1 VLSSPNQFVKS
12 ELNPYFRAMTSS
24 KQRTI
29 RQAVS
34 LSGVGLHTGSIVNVN
49 ILPAPENHGYVFQ
62 RMDLEGQPLIPAD
75 CDLVVSTQRG
85 TTLEHKGARVYTS
98 EHVLAAIYG
107 CMVDNALIQLDGPEV
122 PILDGSSKPFVD
134 AIMASGFVDQEAE
147 RKYLVLNENLTYEDK
162 EKNIEMLAVPTNG
175 GEFRLTVMVDYNSPV
190 LGTQH
195 AHMYELDH
203 FVEEISSCRT
213 FVFLGELALLAKNG
227 LIKGG
232 SLDNAIVLVE
242 RDYSEEEIKDILKQ
256 LGREELDVR
265 VEGMGVLNTIKL
277 KFENE
282 PARHKLLDIV
292 GDLALTGRFIRGHIL
307 AARPG
312 HYGNV
317 EFARILK
324 NLAKKQKDAAPVF
337 DIFKKPLFDINDIT
351 KMLPHRYPFLLVD
364 KILEMDATSIVG
376 IKNVTMN
383 EPFFQGHFPGN
394 PVMPGVLQVE
404 AMAQVGGIYALSQVE
419 DPENYSTYFM
429 KIDGVKFKQKVLPGD
444 TIIFKLTLESPIRRG
459 LVNMRGV
466 AYVNGKE
473 ACEALMLA
481 QVVRDRVAKETNQE
495 ATA

>member
-1 VLSSPNQFVKS
+1 
-12 ELNPYFRAMTSS
+12 MTTS

-337 DIFKKPLFDINDIT
+337 DIFKKPIFDINDIT